1 MYAAGKRAGIN
12 SVAAAFEQLMD
23 QLAAARAEHN
33 AMMERL
39 QAEFESEVAAL
50 RKELAEA
57 YAMMERYRTIN
68 EFIRY
73 ERSEHDTVN

>member
-1 MYAAGKRAGIN
+1 
-12 SVAAAFEQLMD
+12 MD